1 MRPFR
6 ALQESQLSVQALT
19 RLSSFCV
26 FLLASWVDTG
36 HLALVAFQG
45 ALLAIP
51 YTLIEALVG
60 RPQSAGVVPAAW
72 NVESWATRA
81 AVAVVLPVGAVGLL
95 AVSVALPETGVA
107 DRLLV
112 VAPVLLQLPLE
123 ALFWAMAKTRSR
135 RRANVVPQMVALGSL
150 VTAGGFA
157 ATGVRLDV
165 AAVPVQVVVLAWA
178 LATRLPVAEGQVNPG
193 VLGSVRVGAAY
204 CTAAAVDLGYAVA
217 LPSFAGA
224 LAGPAAIVVLR
235 AMDLAFGPFH
245 VALSATTRE
254 DIVAGRASRFRTAPR
269 ALTVALLVVISTV
282 VITSPD
288 VRGLL
293 SPDLAAAS
301 LAAVALYCGYK
312 AAVMASTWLA
322 IRHMIRAAP
331 RRFLVSA
338 LGSRVVAFGGLTVA
352 VLWVGTAADLF
363 LQLAV
368 CEALVVLWFA
378 VRIRSTVDNV
388 DVPAGFPSQRTAL
401 ASRGPQARQR
411 ID

>member
-1 MRPFR
+1 MNPIRR
-6 ALQESQLSVQALT
+6 LQESQLSVQALT
-19 RLSSFCV
+19 RLSSVCV
-26 FLLASWVDTG
+26 FLLASWVDTR
-36 HLALVAFQG
+36 HVALVAFQG

-81 AVAVVLPVGAVGLL
+81 AAAVTVPVAAVGLL
-95 AVSVALPETGVA
+95 AISVALPETSVA

-112 VAPVLLQLPLE
+112 IAPVLLQLPLE

-135 RRANVVPQMVALGSL
+135 RRANLVPQLVAAGTLL
-150 VTAGGFA
+150 TAAAFA

-178 LATRLPVAEGQVNPG
+178 LATRLPVGPGQVRPG
-193 VLGSVRVGAAY
+193 PLRSVRIGAAY

-235 AMDLAFGPFH
+235 AMDLVFGPFH

-254 DIVAGRASRFRTAPR
+254 DIVGGRASRFRTVPR
-269 ALTVALLVVISTV
+269 ALTVALLVVISAV
-282 VITSPD
+282 VIASPA

-293 SPDLAAAS
+293 SADLAAAS

-312 AAVMASTWLA
+312 GAVMVSTWLA
-322 IRHMIRAAP
+322 TRHMIRAAP

-338 LGSRVVAFGGLTVA
+338 VGSRAVAFGGLAVA
-352 VLWVGTAADLF
+352 VLWVGSAGDLF

-368 CEALVVLWFA
+368 CEAVVVLWYA
-378 VRIRSTVDNV
+378 LRIRMTADTVDER
-388 DVPAGFPSQRTAL
+388 PAISSQRSAA
-401 ASRGPQARQR
+401 ASRGPRVRQP

>member
-1 MRPFR
+1 MNPIRR
-6 ALQESQLSVQALT
+6 LQESQLSVQALT
-19 RLSSFCV
+19 RLSSVCV
-26 FLLASWVDTG
+26 FLLASWVDTR
-36 HLALVAFQG
+36 HVALVAFQG

-81 AVAVVLPVGAVGLL
+81 AAAVSVPVAAVGLL
-95 AVSVALPETGVA
+95 AISVALPETSVA

-112 VAPVLLQLPLE
+112 IAPVLLQLPLE
-123 ALFWAMAKTRSR
+123 ALFWAMAKTGSR
-135 RRANVVPQMVALGSL
+135 RRANLVPQLVAAGTLL
-150 VTAGGFA
+150 TAAAFA

-178 LATRLPVAEGQVNPG
+178 LATRLPVGPGQVRPG
-193 VLGSVRVGAAY
+193 PLRSVRIGAAY
-204 CTAAAVDLGYAVA
+204 CTAAAIDLGYAVA

-235 AMDLAFGPFH
+235 AMDLVFGPFH

-254 DIVAGRASRFRTAPR
+254 DIVGGRASRFRTVPR
-269 ALTVALLVVISTV
+269 ALTVALLVVISAV
-282 VITSPD
+282 VIASPA

-293 SPDLAAAS
+293 SADLAAAS

-312 AAVMASTWLA
+312 GAVMVSTWLA
-322 IRHMIRAAP
+322 TRHMIRAAP

-338 LGSRVVAFGGLTVA
+338 VGSRAVAFGGLAVA
-352 VLWVGTAADLF
+352 VLWVGSAEDLF

-368 CEALVVLWFA
+368 CEAVVVLWYA
-378 VRIRSTVDNV
+378 LRIRMTADTVDER
-388 DVPAGFPSQRTAL
+388 PAIPSQRSAA
-401 ASRGPQARQR
+401 ASRGPRVRQP